1 MLSILLTASLPPS
14 PPTLRRDASEILAYV
29 SLQHGTTYPS
39 LSERLTKTLL
49 LALLAPSEH
58 PVKEEGPSKMEG
70 LEDDDI
76 EMDASGTDG
85 TGPGTEQY
93 DFFKGRMHGS
103 SGSREGAVRGLASLS
118 PQAVERGL
126 IESAGARIIGGEA
139 RSDHEGEV
147 GAVLVCLS
155 ASLYCAMT
163 DNLCH

>member
-1 MLSILLTASLPPS
+1 MLTASLPPS

-70 LEDDDI
+70 LEDGD
-76 EMDASGTDG
+76 MDVDAEGGGPDG

-126 IESAGARIIGGEA
+126 IESAGARIIGAEA
-139 RSDHEGEV
+139 RSDTEGEV
-147 GAVLVCLS
+147 GAVLVRIF
-155 ASLYCAMT
+155 AWYGGIYT
-163 DNLCH
+163 DINIA